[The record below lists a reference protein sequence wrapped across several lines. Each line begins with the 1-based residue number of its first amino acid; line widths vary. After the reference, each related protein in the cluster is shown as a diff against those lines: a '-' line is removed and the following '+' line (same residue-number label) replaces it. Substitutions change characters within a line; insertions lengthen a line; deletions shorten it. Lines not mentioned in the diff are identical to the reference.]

1 MSTEPD
7 SKPAPSIADLK
18 LMAYKDME
26 IPTGL
31 SSAEQTFYIKAR
43 LLYQA
48 RLEPEKGKREMAEIE
63 RAYLSDKQMDE
74 MMFAISQLW
83 KRIEPFAAEYAKSQS
98 IDSANRF
105 YAAVYGLP
113 DDWRL
118 KR

>member
-1 MSTEPD
+1 MSAEPD
-7 SKPAPSIADLK
+7 SKPALSIADLK
-18 LMAYKDME
+18 LTAYKDME
-26 IPTGL
+26 IPAGL

-48 RLEPEKGKREMAEIE
+48 RLEPAKGKREMAEIE

-83 KRIEPFAAEYAKSQS
+83 KRIEPFAAEYAHDPTIKRA
-98 IDSANRF
+98 DKF
-105 YAAVYGLP
+105 YSAVYGLP